1 MFTCGDA
8 GKSSLNFAALG
19 HTEAFFPVCAL
30 FLICTV
36 AETKRVPFDL
46 PEAEAELVAGYN
58 GDDQ

>member
-1 MFTCGDA
+1 MSYELSLGSALLSLGVFTCGDA

-36 AETKRVPFDL
+36 GHALCVRLQF
-46 PEAEAELVAGYN
+46 
-58 GDDQ
+58 